1 MDFKIDTDT
10 AAVQAMV
17 QADIDECL
25 GIVSLQILLDCNY
38 FCKQDQSGLIASS
51 LSQSDTENGDLIWQT
66 AYAVAQYYL
75 DSASHDINPNAS
87 KMWCE
92 KAYARFGQDWEALLQ
107 KLLDY
112 PELRSQIKA
121 GLAGSL
127 AALK

>member
-38 FCKQDQSGLIASS
+38 FCKQDQGGLIASS
-51 LSQSDTENGDLIWQT
+51 LTHSDTENGDLIWQT

-75 DSASHDINPNAS
+75 DKCKP
-87 KMWCE
+87 
-92 KAYARFGQDWEALLQ
+92 RQ
-107 KLLDY
+107 
-112 PELRSQIKA
+112 
-121 GLAGSL
+121 
-127 AALK
+127 